1 MGIRESLRLSTV
13 SNFKDLWIS
22 VFSCPFNVFKRPFSS
37 KVLAVEALEGTLNKE
52 KALEG
57 AFSGHCQISRSPVD
71 SSILRTK
78 HLHPVFMLG
87 CGVSS
92 IKDIKFDWTL
102 RFIVPC
108 SIYEKRGSRR
118 GKAAHKEV
126 RFYHNKYFSI

>member
-1 MGIRESLRLSTV
+1 MVLTV
-13 SNFKDLWIS
+13 
-22 VFSCPFNVFKRPFSS
+22 
-37 KVLAVEALEGTLNKE
+37 KVLAGRHSQQGEGSRGGL
-52 KALEG
+52 LR
-57 AFSGHCQISRSPVD
+57 HCEISRSPVD

>member
-1 MGIRESLRLSTV
+1 M
-13 SNFKDLWIS
+13 
-22 VFSCPFNVFKRPFSS
+22 FKRPFSI
-37 KVLAVEALEGTLNKE
+37 VLTKQGQGEGSS
-52 KALEG
+52 LEG
-57 AFSGHCQISRSPVD
+57 AFSGHCAISRSPVD